1 MGFLVSNQKKKKYA
15 CVYNLLLIFHGQY
28 LPKVYT
34 FKPLFDPKYF
44 SFEKVSVK
52 CCYTKNKVIFWVYF
66 IINWQVFGL
75 LFKYFP
81 LLETTSQYFRQNIL
95 QPSFTHRKFKIK
107 GKKKKKGL
115 LSAWHF
121 LTFKLITF
129 WRSRLLQRLKGQG
142 KWRRKLL

>member
-1 MGFLVSNQKKKKYA
+1 MTQFKWDSLFPTKKKKNA

-28 LPKVYT
+28 LSKVYT

-52 CCYTKNKVIFWVYF
+52 RCYTKNKVIFWVYF

-81 LLETTSQYFRQNIL
+81 LLEITSQYFRQNIL

-107 GKKKKKGL
+107 RKKKKKG
-115 LSAWHF
+115 SAVGMAFLDIQINYF
-121 LTFKLITF
+121 LTIKVASEAERT
-129 WRSRLLQRLKGQG
+129 G
-142 KWRRKLL
+142 KMT